1 MRNVPFEDSLVGLG
15 DVVDEVLGKFVVLGA
30 LLGALASS
38 KDLAE
43 GNSDGT
49 PPGPLVERLVSV
61 AVGYSVGS
69 RDVGTPPVPLVG
81 MLVSGVVGYSVGS
94 RDVGTPPGLV
104 VGRLASVALE
114 YSVGI

>member
-49 PPGPLVERLVSV
+49 PPGPLVGRLVSV
-61 AVGYSVGS
+61 AVGAPLGARLWMVSS
-69 RDVGTPPVPLVG
+69 RDTKTIHLVLSKEESLL
-81 MLVSGVVGYSVGS
+81 LVRGKEFFLFEELWA
-94 RDVGTPPGLV
+94 RPAQHCL
-104 VGRLASVALE
+104 R
-114 YSVGI
+114 